1 MLLRY
6 WHILHLN
13 CCTTTTSIMASR
25 LCRSSSSVPEAG
37 GGCARELGSPW
48 GSSGGSRHVDVD
60 VGPSARVSMAARLL
74 VRVEVDIGDVMGAPE
89 DRTENG
95 RQDCLRV
102 SAALPRQAQ
111 FPHEARAMANPLRS
125 HGDLFCSHLLQG
137 SMGVATEFIPSS
149 GPCRIRYW
157 VVSAPPSSALVTVM
171 QPGKRR

>member
-1 MLLRY
+1 MLLLY

-37 GGCARELGSPW
+37 GGCTRELGSPW

-95 RQDCLRV
+95 RAEFPLLFPGRLK
-102 SAALPRQAQ
+102 SPTRPRQWLTLWG
-111 FPHEARAMANPLRS
+111 HME
-125 HGDLFCSHLLQG
+125 
-137 SMGVATEFIPSS
+137 T
-149 GPCRIRYW
+149 
-157 VVSAPPSSALVTVM
+157 SSALIYYRVPWEWQQSSYHHLGPAGSDTGWFLLLLL
-171 QPGKRR
+171 QHWSQ

>member
-1 MLLRY
+1 MLLLY

-37 GGCARELGSPW
+37 GGCTRELGSPW

-111 FPHEARAMANPLRS
+111 IPHEARAMANPLGS
-125 HGDLFCSHLLQG
+125 HRDLSALIYYRVPWEWQQSSYHHLGPAGSDTGWFLLLLLQHW
-137 SMGVATEFIPSS
+137 S
-149 GPCRIRYW
+149 
-157 VVSAPPSSALVTVM
+157 
-171 QPGKRR
+171 Q